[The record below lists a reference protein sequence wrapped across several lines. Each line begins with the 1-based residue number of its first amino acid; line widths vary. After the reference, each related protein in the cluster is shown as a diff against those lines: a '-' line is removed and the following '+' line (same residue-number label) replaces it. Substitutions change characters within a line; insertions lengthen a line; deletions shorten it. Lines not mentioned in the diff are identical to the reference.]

1 MAEVPLALII
11 EDDTRLADIFT
22 MVLQD
27 AAYETKTA
35 IDGQMALNYLTYLVP
50 DLVILD
56 LHLPHASGME
66 ILRHIRSQ
74 ARLASVPVILAT
86 ADVRM
91 ADMLRGDADLVL
103 LKPISPTQLRGMASR
118 LRPQQP
124 FFAAAS
130 LTGV

>member
-1 MAEVPLALII
+1 MAAVPLALIV

-22 MVLQD
+22 MVLQA

-35 IDGQMALNYLTYLVP
+35 TDGQLALNYLAYLVP
-50 DLVILD
+50 DLVVLD
-56 LHLPHASGME
+56 LHLPHTSGME

-74 ARLASVPVILAT
+74 EHLASVPVILAT

-103 LKPISPTQLRGMASR
+103 LKPISPAQLRDMASR

-124 FFAAAS
+124 LS
-130 LTGV
+130 PQLNWT